1 MPLYLIRQDLTRM
14 DCDAIVNPSNQ
25 KLIPGGGLDA
35 AIHFAAGP
43 QLLEACQALGGCDIG
58 EAKLTEAFRL
68 PCRWVIHTAGPVW
81 QGGQNGEREALERCY
96 RNCFALARSQGCESL
111 AIPLIGAGSNG
122 VPLTQVLP
130 VALETLETCL
140 LEAEMTVYLVVFG
153 KDAYALSRQLRD
165 GVQSYI
171 DDHYAQ
177 SVRPP
182 YAGNL
187 APGAL
192 DRSKSVPL
200 REAKKRSFPF
210 RRRQSRDEDAAPEQ
224 VCSAEILR
232 SDGTEFLEDF
242 HTAGLPDPLQLTL
255 RLDEPFSVKLLRL
268 IDQKGMDDVAC
279 YKKANVSR
287 QTWYKI
293 LNEKDYKPNK
303 KTVLSFAV
311 ALELTLDETQTLLES
326 VGFVLSGSNLFD
338 VILMYCLSHG
348 IYSVTTIDA
357 ILFQYDQETLY
368 SKA

>member
-43 QLLEACQALGGCDIG
+43 QLLEACQALGGCDVG

-96 RNCFALARSQGCESL
+96 RNCLALARSQGCESL

-182 YAGNL
+182 YAG
-187 APGAL
+187 
-192 DRSKSVPL
+192 K
-200 REAKKRSFPF
+200 FPF

-311 ALELTLDETQTLLES
+311 ALELSLPEARDLLKKA
-326 VGFVLSGSNLFD
+326 GFALTHSSKFDIVMEYFFKHPGHDVYEINDVLFSHDLPLLGSGMNP
-338 VILMYCLSHG
+338 
-348 IYSVTTIDA
+348 
-357 ILFQYDQETLY
+357 
-368 SKA
+368 